1 MLKNKYYIVTYFFA
15 FCAIHSNAQTL
26 SLKAILDT
34 IQVQNPQL
42 KMYDSEIKSM
52 DEKAAGAKSWMNPQV
67 STGFF
72 MTPYN
77 ANMWKV
83 NDMNSGMG
91 SYMLGATQMFPNPK
105 KQNAEF
111 NYMKAM
117 SSVEKENRNFTINEL
132 KAIAKDAYSEWI
144 IINKKVVVLKQNA
157 ELMNYMIKSMEI
169 RYQYN
174 MDKLSS
180 YYKAK
185 SQLGTLESMI
195 VMLQN
200 EQNQKLINLN
210 TLMAR
215 DKNTSFQID
224 TLYTLKTFDTQI
236 NDTSTLMN
244 NRSDIQMLNKSIV
257 LNDLQVKVE
266 KSKYLPEFGVKYDH
280 MFTFGKNP
288 QMFSLMGMVSIPMFY
303 STKMNRANIKSLKF
317 KNEAISWQKEMIL
330 NNSTGMLNSMNEN
343 LKTLTKQFS
352 ISENTIIPALKKNYE
367 TSLIAW
373 QNNSGNLFEV
383 LDGWEALNM
392 AEIDALDKLQ
402 NILKM
407 QVEIEKQL
415 EIK

>member
-144 IINKKVVVLKQNA
+144 II
-157 ELMNYMIKSMEI
+157 
-169 RYQYN
+169 
-174 MDKLSS
+174 
-180 YYKAK
+180 
-185 SQLGTLESMI
+185 T
-195 VMLQN
+195 
-200 EQNQKLINLN
+200 
-210 TLMAR
+210 T
-215 DKNTSFQID
+215 
-224 TLYTLKTFDTQI
+224 
-236 NDTSTLMN
+236 
-244 NRSDIQMLNKSIV
+244 
-257 LNDLQVKVE
+257 
-266 KSKYLPEFGVKYDH
+266 
-280 MFTFGKNP
+280 
-288 QMFSLMGMVSIPMFY
+288 
-303 STKMNRANIKSLKF
+303 
-317 KNEAISWQKEMIL
+317 
-330 NNSTGMLNSMNEN
+330 
-343 LKTLTKQFS
+343 
-352 ISENTIIPALKKNYE
+352 
-367 TSLIAW
+367 
-373 QNNSGNLFEV
+373 
-383 LDGWEALNM
+383 
-392 AEIDALDKLQ
+392 
-402 NILKM
+402 
-407 QVEIEKQL
+407 
-415 EIK
+415 

>member
-1 MLKNKYYIVTYFFA
+1 
-15 FCAIHSNAQTL
+15 
-26 SLKAILDT
+26 
-34 IQVQNPQL
+34 
-42 KMYDSEIKSM
+42 
-52 DEKAAGAKSWMNPQV
+52 
-67 STGFF
+67 
-72 MTPYN
+72 
-77 ANMWKV
+77 
-83 NDMNSGMG
+83 
-91 SYMLGATQMFPNPK
+91 LGATQMFPNPK

-200 EQNQKLINLN
+200 EQNQKRINLN

>member
-1 MLKNKYYIVTYFFA
+1 
-15 FCAIHSNAQTL
+15 
-26 SLKAILDT
+26 
-34 IQVQNPQL
+34 
-42 KMYDSEIKSM
+42 
-52 DEKAAGAKSWMNPQV
+52 
-67 STGFF
+67 
-72 MTPYN
+72 
-77 ANMWKV
+77 
-83 NDMNSGMG
+83 
-91 SYMLGATQMFPNPK
+91 
-105 KQNAEF
+105 
-111 NYMKAM
+111 
-117 SSVEKENRNFTINEL
+117 
-132 KAIAKDAYSEWI
+132 
-144 IINKKVVVLKQNA
+144 
-157 ELMNYMIKSMEI
+157 MIKSMEI

-200 EQNQKLINLN
+200 EQNQKRINLN